1 MEKLAVVEDVKQ
13 QSIKVAA
20 TGSAGYVPLDHALL
34 LTGKIQDWVDAL
46 ATVLNAAG
54 KFPAKVTHLNAPA
67 NFSEVKKK
75 SKSAPALLVYFKT
88 KEELLGALGPIA
100 VNGQTL
106 VIEKFRGGESCT
118 FKMSECQWILDNKVL
133 IEAFE
138 KQAMVKVTDWGHRTI
153 GMTDVFI
160 ITRTALPPGRNI
172 RYIGIGRWRLDVERL
187 DEDVCCCCGG
197 DHDPFDVSA
206 KCSQFRKG

>member
-1 MEKLAVVEDVKQ
+1 
-13 QSIKVAA
+13 
-20 TGSAGYVPLDHALL
+20 
-34 LTGKIQDWVDAL
+34 
-46 ATVLNAAG
+46 
-54 KFPAKVTHLNAPA
+54 
-67 NFSEVKKK
+67 
-75 SKSAPALLVYFKT
+75 
-88 KEELLGALGPIA
+88 
-100 VNGQTL
+100 
-106 VIEKFRGGESCT
+106 
-118 FKMSECQWILDNKVL
+118 MSECQWILDNKVL